1 MENEEVKEWL
11 LSTGETREWLA
22 QQCGVSL
29 STVNGWL
36 SANRPI
42 PGPAMRLIERLRT
55 GPPELNPRLSV
66 SELLAAQQKAKALG
80 VSLDQWLADLIRKD
94 VQPAKSKSIVGEGIK
109 DDPTAEVKDQ

>member
-1 MENEEVKEWL
+1 MENDEVKEWL
-11 LSTGETREWLA
+11 SGIRESREWLS

-42 PGPAMRLIERLRT
+42 PGPALRLIERLRS

-66 SELLAAQQKAKALG
+66 SELLAAQQKAKSLG
-80 VSLDQWLADLIRKD
+80 LSLDDWLADLIRKD
-94 VQPAKSKSIVGEGIK
+94 VQSSK
-109 DDPTAEVKDQ
+109 